1 MFVNRKLQ
9 QIVICAECESSS
21 FLYEGW
27 FHKLLSYIAASDGVF
42 IVLRIDAFLKA
53 LLFWKYS
60 GTATFFS
67 PSSSRNL
74 SNISPPW
81 VSVCHCHSVS
91 KWSNNELT
99 HDASGAILLRT
110 CHLSFSDFFL
120 SEIFSFIISGAG
132 CPIKNNESSF
142 SCLCPWPERS

>member
-53 LLFWKYS
+53 LLF
-60 GTATFFS
+60 
-67 PSSSRNL
+67 
-74 SNISPPW
+74 
-81 VSVCHCHSVS
+81 
-91 KWSNNELT
+91 
-99 HDASGAILLRT
+99 
-110 CHLSFSDFFL
+110 
-120 SEIFSFIISGAG
+120 
-132 CPIKNNESSF
+132 
-142 SCLCPWPERS
+142 